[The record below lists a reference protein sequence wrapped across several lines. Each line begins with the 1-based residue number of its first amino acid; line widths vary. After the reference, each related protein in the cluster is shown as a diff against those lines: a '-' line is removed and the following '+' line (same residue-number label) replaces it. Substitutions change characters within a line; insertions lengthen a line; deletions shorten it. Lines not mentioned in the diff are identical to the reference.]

1 MHSAAFNVTNEGRFV
16 EQNWVWTFDVKL
28 HVQKKVTEG
37 KVSPSSREGRVKG
50 EWVTDMECAGLFG
63 IVTTYE

>member
-1 MHSAAFNVTNEGRFV
+1 M
-16 EQNWVWTFDVKL
+16 WTFDVKL

-63 IVTTYE
+63 IVTTL